1 MRNLSICNRQTSI
14 IMKKYLNRLDE
25 APSNVAEMAAVYV
38 NPFSN
43 AILARSGV
51 KTSFVADLMQLLG
64 LKKQETAS
72 LISISTKTLDR
83 HLSTEKP
90 FTGLQSDRIL
100 ELAELHQKGEQ
111 VFGNNAKFRLW
122 LDSPIAVL
130 NNTAPREWLDTQ
142 QGIKAITNELG
153 RIEHGIF
160 A

>member
-1 MRNLSICNRQTSI
+1 VRNLPVYKGQITL
-14 IMKKYLNRLDE
+14 IMKKYSEIIEDTPNT
-25 APSNVAEMAAVYV
+25 VAEMAAVYG

-51 KTSFVADLMQLLG
+51 KTSFLSDLMQLLG

-72 LISISTKTLDR
+72 LINISPKTLDR
-83 HLSTEKP
+83 HISASKP
-90 FTGLQSDRIL
+90 FIGLQSDRIL

-111 VFGNNAKFRLW
+111 VFGTTEKFRLW
-122 LDSPIAVL
+122 LSSPIAVL

-142 QGIKAITNELG
+142 QGIKAIMNEIG

>member
-1 MRNLSICNRQTSI
+1 
-14 IMKKYLNRLDE
+14 MKKYPERLDD
-25 APSNVAEMAAVYV
+25 APDNVAEMAAVYG

-51 KTSFVADLMQLLG
+51 KISFLTDLMQLLG

-72 LISISTKTLDR
+72 LINISVKTLDR
-83 HLSTEKP
+83 HFTTQKP
-90 FTGLQSDRIL
+90 FIGLQSDRIL
-100 ELAELHQKGEQ
+100 ELAELHQKGEK
-111 VFGNNAKFRLW
+111 VFGNSAKFLVW

>member
-1 MRNLSICNRQTSI
+1 MSTKQ
-14 IMKKYLNRLDE
+14 KKAPIPYPKLDD
-25 APSNVAEMAAVYV
+25 ACFNSVAEMQAVYQT
-38 NPFSN
+38 PFSF
-43 AILARSGV
+43 AQIARAGV
-51 KTSFVADLMQLLG
+51 TTSFIFDLMNLLG

-72 LISISTKTLDR
+72 LIDISTKTFDR
-83 HLSTEKP
+83 HLKTAKP

-111 VFGNNAKFRLW
+111 VFGNNAKFLLW
-122 LDSPIAVL
+122 LNSPIAVL

-142 QGIKAITNELG
+142 QGIKIIMTELG

>member
-1 MRNLSICNRQTSI
+1 
-14 IMKKYLNRLDE
+14 MKKYFNRLDD
-25 APSNVAEMAAVYV
+25 APNNVADMAAVYG

-111 VFGNNAKFRLW
+111 VFGNNAKFLLW

>member
-1 MRNLSICNRQTSI
+1 
-14 IMKKYLNRLDE
+14 MKKYPYRLDLDNV
-25 APSNVAEMAAVYV
+25 PDKVAEVMAVYS

-111 VFGNNAKFRLW
+111 VFGNNAKFLLW